1 METFLD
7 RLKIEHDEL
16 NQKIK
21 DLSSF
26 ISTDAYYKLSK
37 ANKILLSQ
45 QLNHMV
51 NYREILIIR
60 LELNS
65 K

>member
-16 NQKIK
+16 HKKIK
-21 DLSSF
+21 DLSAF
-26 ISTDAYYKLSK
+26 ISTDDYYKLSK

-51 NYREILIIR
+51 NYREILIVR